1 MVEVY
6 KTFGEELKATNTF
19 EDGIWVNMTNP
30 NMEEIDLISG
40 RLKID
45 VDYLKAAL
53 DEEERSHIEADN
65 GQILF
70 VVDVPYI
77 EEGANQSYLYETIPL
92 AIIIAKES
100 IITVCLKNNT
110 VIKDFVDR
118 RVKTFYTYKKTRFL
132 LQILYRNAEKYLFY
146 LRQIDKRSSVVE
158 KELHKAMKNQ
168 ELIELLGLEKS
179 LVYFS
184 TSLKSN
190 EVVLEKLMRLEEIK
204 KYPEDTDLLEDVI
217 VENKQAMEMA
227 KIYSDILSGT
237 MDAFASIISNNQN
250 NVMKLLASV
259 TIVISIP
266 TLISSFYGM
275 NVDVPFENNPYIF
288 YIIAV
293 IAIVISLIA
302 VYIMQRK
309 KLF

>member
-1 MVEVY
+1 MVEIY
-6 KTFGEELKATNTF
+6 KTFGEELKSTNTF

-30 NMEEIDLISG
+30 TMEEIDHISG

-45 VDYLKAAL
+45 IDYIKAAL
-53 DEEERSHIEADN
+53 DEEERSHIESDN

-70 VVDVPYI
+70 VVDVPFK
-77 EEGANQSYLYETIPL
+77 EVDNDASLYGTIPL
-92 AIIIAKES
+92 GIIIAQES
-100 IITVCLKNNT
+100 VVTVCLKDN
-110 VIKDFVDR
+110 VVVRDFAEK
-118 RVKTFYTYKKTRFL
+118 RVKSFYTFKKTRFL
-132 LQILYRNAEKYLFY
+132 LQILYKNSEKYLLY
-146 LRQIDKRSSVVE
+146 LRQIDKSSNVVE
-158 KELHKAMKNQ
+158 KELHKAMKNK
-168 ELIELLGLEKS
+168 ELIQLLDLEKS

-190 EVVLEKLMRLEEIK
+190 EVVLERLMRLDEIK

-259 TIVISIP
+259 TIVMSIP
-266 TLISSFYGM
+266 TMIASFYGM
-275 NVDVPFENNPYIF
+275 NVEVPFENNPYTFFI
-288 YIIAV
+288 
-293 IAIVISLIA
+293 IVILAIIISVMA
-302 VYIMQRK
+302 TFFMQK
-309 KLF
+309 KDWF